1 MNIVNKLT
9 WRHMRK
15 NKRQTL
21 VTIIGVIIS
30 VAMVT
35 GVATLAFSFMDL
47 MQKQNIA
54 QQGEWHVQY
63 HDVSDEQLVSIEAD
77 KQTKDVFLQR
87 PIGYATLEDG
97 QNDHKPYVHLVEF
110 NDQAFEQYPIHLTE
124 GRLPE
129 NEHEVLL
136 SEHIEANG
144 QVEYEIG
151 DEITWEIGE
160 RVTDDPD
167 LSDAHIDQSF
177 GLLEADGEINE
188 TLEAEE
194 TRDVTDVG
202 FIERPTWELSWAPG
216 YTVISYL
223 DETTITADQPV
234 NAFVN
239 VSKVNRSIYKNSE
252 TLADDLNI
260 GSYDM
265 HDSLLRYSFVISNDG
280 MFYAL
285 FTFVAIIMAI
295 IMVGSISLI
304 YNAFAISVSER
315 SRHLGMLSSV
325 GATKKQKR
333 NSVFFEGFII
343 ALISIPIGIASGI
356 LGMAITFYFINDS
369 ISAMFEF
376 SERLTVKVTPMSL
389 ILTSIVSL
397 ITIFISTYIP
407 ARRASR
413 VSAIDAIRQSMD
425 VKLTNKRVKTS
436 KLVRKLFGFEAEIGL
451 KNLKRNKKSYLATVV
466 SLMISIVLLLLM
478 SSFTTSCEN
487 VSDIIEQTRRY
498 DSEMTIWSE
507 DLSENDRSVIEEMK
521 DLPDVTEASLMAEFY
536 NLTSE
541 VDLVHVPDALKEN
554 VDGDFG
560 YEDTYPYY
568 VTMYVLEDD
577 VLAEF
582 AKENNIR
589 LEQLQSTDQMTAI
602 VLDTAIYEN
611 ASDRT
616 YSEVPSIMINLGER
630 IPLSADQY
638 DQESEEETEIALGDI
653 EIVGQTSTLPIGVG
667 KTSAGGLK
675 LIVSEATKGQMQEDI
690 DDIFY
695 SLYVSSTDPIQT
707 GEEMADLS
715 SDTMRVFNQYQ
726 ANQEDKQMTFV
737 MSVFIYGFITLITL
751 ISIANIFNTI
761 STSISLRKREFGMLK
776 SVGMTPKGFN
786 KMIRYE
792 SIFYGIKALLYGLPI
807 SIFLMFLMHR
817 ALADGIIFKFMLPWA
832 HIAGVIIAVFLIVG
846 LSMMYSSSKMKKEN
860 IIDALKQDNV

>member
-9 WRHMRK
+9 WRQMRK

-47 MQKQNIA
+47 MQKQTIA
-54 QQGEWHVQY
+54 QEGEWHVQY

-87 PIGYATLEDG
+87 TIGYATLEDG

-136 SEHIEANG
+136 SEHIETNR

-160 RVTDDPD
+160 RVTEDPD
-167 LSDAHIDQSF
+167 WSESHFDQSYS
-177 GLLEADGEINE
+177 LIETEGEINE

-194 TRDVTDVG
+194 TRDVTVVG

-223 DETTITADQPV
+223 DDATISADQPV

-239 VSKVNRSIYKNSE
+239 VNKVNRSIFKNSE
-252 TLADDLNI
+252 HLADELNI

-451 KNLKRNKKSYLATVV
+451 KNLKRNKKRYIATVF
-466 SLMISIVLLLLM
+466 SLMISIVLFL
-478 SSFTTSCEN
+478 SVSYFTTSLKK
-487 VSDIIEQTRRY
+487 VADITQQTQNFDIEM
-498 DSEMTIWSE
+498 SIWNE
-507 DLSENDRSVIEEMK
+507 ELSESDRSVIEEMK
-521 DLPDVTEASLMAEFY
+521 NLPDVTEASLMAEFY

-541 VDLVHVPDALKEN
+541 VDLAHVPDALKEN

-577 VLAEF
+577 VLDGFAESH
-582 AKENNIR
+582 NINTEK
-589 LEQLQSTDQMTAI
+589 LHAQDEMTAI
-602 VLDTAIYEN
+602 VIDTAIHEN
-611 ASDRT
+611 A
-616 YSEVPSIMINLGER
+616 
-630 IPLSADQY
+630 
-638 DQESEEETEIALGDI
+638 TEIG
-653 EIVGQTSTLPIGVG
+653 
-667 KTSAGGLK
+667 
-675 LIVSEATKGQMQEDI
+675 
-690 DDIFY
+690 
-695 SLYVSSTDPIQT
+695 
-707 GEEMADLS
+707 
-715 SDTMRVFNQYQ
+715 
-726 ANQEDKQMTFV
+726 
-737 MSVFIYGFITLITL
+737 
-751 ISIANIFNTI
+751 
-761 STSISLRKREFGMLK
+761 
-776 SVGMTPKGFN
+776 
-786 KMIRYE
+786 
-792 SIFYGIKALLYGLPI
+792 
-807 SIFLMFLMHR
+807 R
-817 ALADGIIFKFMLPWA
+817 A
-832 HIAGVIIAVFLIVG
+832 HV
-846 LSMMYSSSKMKKEN
+846 
-860 IIDALKQDNV
+860 